1 MVSNTDG
8 NNVVYITMIYT
19 VFSDIS
25 NDICNNALGK
35 KVNTILASILVH

>member
-35 KVNTILASILVH
+35 EVYTIVAFILTH